1 VLLWDRPDSCFCCVL
16 YALGQYQTKDLLL
29 WDRSKSC
36 FLLCFTRLGPIS
48 DQRVASAGSAEFMF
62 AMGFY
67 THWGHTR
74 VTKCYCGI
82 AQIHVPYCL
91 LRALGVA
98 RGHAFYC
105 ACMYYGT
112 IRLTNCFCG
121 IARIYTS
128 YRVLHALGQYQINE
142 VPLWDGLDSCFLCRL
157 QALGQYQTN

>member
-1 VLLWDRPDSCFCCVL
+1 MLS
-16 YALGQYQTKDLLL
+16 
-29 WDRSKSC
+29 
-36 FLLCFTRLGPIS
+36 I
-48 DQRVASAGSAEFMF
+48 MF
-62 AMGFY
+62 
-67 THWGHTR
+67 HTR
-74 VTKCYCGI
+74 WGNIRSTCSF
-82 AQIHVPYCL
+82 
-91 LRALGVA
+91 RWVA